1 MTSHV
6 SLEPSE
12 GRNAR
17 TRGTILFPQNS
28 VLCVCPSAC
37 VYVCPYVHARAHH
50 VHDWVCVSAF
60 VSVCVCVCV
69 CVGVVV
75 RGVCVGVWVCFCCC
89 GCVCVCVCVCV
100 LVSVCVGFV
109 CVCV

>member
-37 VYVCPYVHARAHH
+37 VYVCPYVHARTHH
-50 VHDWVCVSAF
+50 VHDCVCVRAF

-69 CVGVVV
+69 CV
-75 RGVCVGVWVCFCCC
+75 C
-89 GCVCVCVCVCV
+89 GWLCV
-100 LVSVCVGFV
+100 LGVSVCVFTRLGTKANPFLFIHSILLKYELL
-109 CVCV
+109 CSF